1 MNSDGA
7 SWKTERRFPFVV
19 ESPEAKS
26 VTSWPRSTRP
36 SARSA
41 TIHSMPP

>member
-7 SWKTERRFPFVV
+7 SWKTETRFALVV
-19 ESPEAKS
+19 ESPEAKR
-26 VTSWPRSTRP
+26 VTSWPRSARP